1 MASVG
6 KKRNSKIWRI
16 YSMLLKELKLISN
29 DKFALLLVF
38 VLPTMIMGTMYL
50 AINQGSTIGSS
61 NIDPTKDADAL
72 TLGLVDLDTTNTF
85 PGEDLSANFTWYLQ
99 NSPKFIVMQYD
110 TEQEALEALYFDQ
123 VDVYAVLA
131 YGFEGNITNDIP
143 AFVNLHISSTDFDSL
158 TEVSSKFSRVVQDF
172 RYDHGWIKGEIS
184 TENFPEFQPEGATS
198 LSATFGI
205 FMIIFAIFI
214 AVAATAAQAIVGDIP
229 LNRMLLTPA
238 TKMEAVLSKIL
249 AYFLVGMLQAQFLLV
264 LWMTLFNINLWHQYL
279 NLNIILALMSL
290 SGSCLGVLISS
301 LVTTR
306 LQANQSFLFLMF
318 GTIIIGTGFLDVGL
332 IDDVFPVNLGRV
344 MMVDVAFKNIAITEF
359 IGDMYI
365 ILILSLAFLL
375 VAWLVFVKKTTLA

>member
-1 MASVG
+1 MSSVG
-6 KKRNSKIWRI
+6 KKRNSKLWRI
-16 YSMLLKELKLISN
+16 YSMFLKELKLISN

-99 NSPKFIVMQYD
+99 NSPKFIVIQYD
-110 TEQEALEALYFDQ
+110 TEQEALEALYFDE

-158 TEVSSKFSRVVQDF
+158 TAVSSKFSKVVQEF
-172 RYDHGWIKGEIS
+172 RYDHGWIQGEIALD
-184 TENFPEFQPEGATS
+184 NFPEFQPEGSSS

-238 TKMEAVLSKIL
+238 TKMEAVLAKIL
-249 AYFLVGMLQAQFLLV
+249 AYFMVGMLQAQFLLV
-264 LWMTLFNINLWHQYL
+264 LWMTLFNIDLWYQYL
-279 NLNIILALMSL
+279 NLNIILGLMSL

-332 IDDVFPVNLGRV
+332 LDDVFPVNLGRI

-359 IGDMYI
+359 IGDMYT
-365 ILILSLAFLL
+365 ILILSLAFLI

>member
-6 KKRNSKIWRI
+6 KKRNSKLWRI
-16 YSMLLKELKLISN
+16 YSMLLKELKLIAN

-99 NSPKFIVMQYD
+99 NSPKFIVMQYN

>member
-264 LWMTLFNINLWHQYL
+264 LWMTLFNINLWYQYL

>member
-1 MASVG
+1 
-6 KKRNSKIWRI
+6 
-16 YSMLLKELKLISN
+16 MLLKELKLISN

-264 LWMTLFNINLWHQYL
+264 LWMTLFNINLWYQYL